1 MSSRCRAAALRF
13 LKIRPRS
20 VFELREKLRNKKFEP
35 QDVDEAVEFLTSIDL
50 LNDRTFTASWI
61 AYRLARPFGF
71 RRIITEL
78 KQKGIAA
85 DIIDEAIAEAR
96 GNSDEWQTVLELAK
110 RRAERLS
117 GIDPQKKRKRIFDFL
132 IRRGFSADSALKVI
146 KKL

>member
-20 VFELREKLRNKKFEP
+20 IFELREKLTGKKFEP
-35 QDVDEAVEFLTSIDL
+35 QDIDEAIAYLQSIDL

-78 KQKGIAA
+78 KAKGIAEEIIQESVTTAKGGYSEA
-85 DIIDEAIAEAR
+85 DAALGL
-96 GNSDEWQTVLELAK
+96 GN
-110 RRAERLS
+110 RRAERLG
-117 GIDPQKKRKRIFDFL
+117 GIDPQKRKKRVADYL
-132 IRRGFSADSALKVI
+132 LRRGFPMDVVMRVI
-146 KKL
+146 KKV